1 MKGLFIL
8 GFSLITLA
16 VNQLSALA
24 QTRQPTNAELRR
36 LRQELQQLINS
47 TKKNRAI
54 HIQDGRNQA
63 EKQARESFVHAWSK
77 VEPGLAPFFGW
88 WWGYEDTR
96 YIYPSNTKGHVCV
109 ISSSEGYGSFA
120 TGILSNGVIQTS
132 RGEVLLKEG
141 AYLGSALLD
150 KGRFVRNND
159 IPFNSPRPLE
169 PLTKLEISDSQ
180 QKNTISQQFNAAG
193 CTNLKPVKR

>member
-24 QTRQPTNAELRR
+24 QIRQPTNAELRR

-77 VEPGLAPFFGW
+77 VEPVQLMHRINLQISLKFLLMVLA
-88 WWGYEDTR
+88 
-96 YIYPSNTKGHVCV
+96 
-109 ISSSEGYGSFA
+109 
-120 TGILSNGVIQTS
+120 
-132 RGEVLLKEG
+132 
-141 AYLGSALLD
+141 
-150 KGRFVRNND
+150 
-159 IPFNSPRPLE
+159 
-169 PLTKLEISDSQ
+169 
-180 QKNTISQQFNAAG
+180 
-193 CTNLKPVKR
+193 